1 MTHEGFIVRAE
12 MMIEG
17 RFVSREWHKAAEWN
31 WKQSGIVHMK
41 PVKDA
46 TVIIRTK
53 DIVTFSS
60 EPYEFVEPV
69 R

>member
-17 RFVSREWHKAAEWN
+17 RLTTREWHKVVSWS
-31 WKQSGIVHMK
+31 WKQSGVLDMK
-41 PVKDA
+41 LFKDV
-46 TVIIRTK
+46 TVIIHTK

-60 EPYEFVEPV
+60 EPYEFVEG
-69 R
+69 